1 MANERRVLP
10 DVGDPRAL
18 ASPLVPDTELVR
30 RGVREVVAVEVG
42 RPLEPELVHQL
53 LTAVLGGQA
62 QRPAENK
69 RLFFSQLSFENEVD
83 ESLGRMKTIGD
94 VTLSASFVDRGD

>member
-1 MANERRVLP
+1 MRVLP

-30 RGVREVVAVEVG
+30 AGVGEVVAVEVG

-53 LTAVLGGQA
+53 LTAVLGGQT
-62 QRPAENK
+62 QRPAEK
-69 RLFFSQLSFENEVD
+69 ISFIKE
-83 ESLGRMKTIGD
+83 GI
-94 VTLSASFVDRGD
+94 